1 VRSHQERALLL
12 RILLSSRLCSE
23 NGKRFIEQ
31 MLALDVLYT
40 ALTTIGIMVFL
51 QILMFVG
58 VRIMTPPQPKIIYR
72 EVPMQVQEPKVT
84 FTEPP
89 VTEVKL
95 PEYEPRQQASD
106 SLRVDPQLPAGLKET
121 RPDGI

>member
-1 VRSHQERALLL
+1 
-12 RILLSSRLCSE
+12 
-23 NGKRFIEQ
+23 

-51 QILMFVG
+51 QVLMFVG
-58 VRIMTPPQPKIIYR
+58 VRLITPPEPKIIYR
-72 EVPMQVQEPKVT
+72 QAPPQFVQPAPEPKVT

-106 SLRVDPQLPAGLKET
+106 SLRLDAQLPAGIKET

>member
-1 VRSHQERALLL
+1 
-12 RILLSSRLCSE
+12 
-23 NGKRFIEQ
+23 

-40 ALTTIGIMVFL
+40 ALATIGIMVL
-51 QILMFVG
+51 IQVVIFVG
-58 VRIMTPPQPKIIYR
+58 VRLMNPPQPRIIYR
-72 EVPMQVQEPKVT
+72 EVPVQAPVQVQAPTVT

-106 SLRVDPQLPAGLKET
+106 SLRLDTQLPAGITET
-121 RPDGI
+121 RPPGT

>member
-1 VRSHQERALLL
+1 
-12 RILLSSRLCSE
+12 
-23 NGKRFIEQ
+23 

-40 ALTTIGIMVFL
+40 ALATVAIMVIIQVVIFL
-51 QILMFVG
+51 LA
-58 VRIMTPPQPKIIYR
+58 RIMTPPEPKIVYR
-72 EVPMQVQEPKVT
+72 EVMVPQAPEAPKVT

-106 SLRVDPQLPAGLKET
+106 SLRVDPELPVGITET
-121 RPDGI
+121 RPPGT

>member
-1 VRSHQERALLL
+1 
-12 RILLSSRLCSE
+12 
-23 NGKRFIEQ
+23 

-40 ALTTIGIMVFL
+40 ALATIGIM
-51 QILMFVG
+51 ILIQVTIFFVAR
-58 VRIMTPPQPKIIYR
+58 VMTPPEPRIIYR
-72 EVPMQVQEPKVT
+72 EVPVQGPVQAQAPTVT

-106 SLRVDPQLPAGLKET
+106 SLRLDTQLPAGITET
-121 RPDGI
+121 RPPGT